1 MIPCG
6 VTRFSFIYSVSR
18 LGMGKDIRG
27 ELLGA
32 LAYDMSLV
40 SRLHEQLVQLLF
52 SFRRIGNISG
62 LSTRF
67 FSAILYFS
75 ACRIF
80 HPSAMTVGEELG
92 ELVPRDSSRITL
104 IHRMRLLLAS
114 MMTPFL
120 CDLIAPYLDN
130 KSPTLA
136 KLLKSLLD
144 FNDAWF
150 FLSRDPIST
159 SLLDEIIRPKVVS
172 VLPDSN
178 MVIPVYVRYLA
189 GFSAL
194 VKSLENI
201 REICKRMLPDADLNI
216 PQPLD
221 DIIGNNEKRITCS
234 SGSCSICMGEVRH
247 PTATVCGH
255 VYCWTCI
262 QQWTSQDGSPCPV
275 CRTVSLPHELLP
287 LSNYAPTSVVW
298 DPFWTRPFILS

>member
-1 MIPCG
+1 
-6 VTRFSFIYSVSR
+6 
-18 LGMGKDIRG
+18 MGEDIRG

-40 SRLHEQLVQLLF
+40 SRMHEQLVQVLF
-52 SFRRIGNISG
+52 LFRRIGNISV

-80 HPSAMTVGEELG
+80 YPSAMTVGEELG
-92 ELVPRDSSRITL
+92 ELVPRDLSRITL
-104 IHRMRLLLAS
+104 RHRCRLLIAS
-114 MMTPFL
+114 LITPFL
-120 CDLIAPYLDN
+120 CDHIAPYLEN
-130 KSPTLA
+130 KSPNLA
-136 KLLKSLLD
+136 KLFKSLLD

-150 FLSRDPIST
+150 FLSRDPASA
-159 SLLDEIIRPKVVS
+159 SLLEAIIRPRVVS

-178 MVIPVYVRYLA
+178 MVIPLYVRYLA

-194 VKSLENI
+194 VKSLNNI
-201 REICKRMLPDADLNI
+201 REIYTRVLQNADSNI
-216 PQPLD
+216 QPSFD
-221 DIIGNNEKRITCS
+221 HIIGNNEKRISCS
-234 SGSCSICMGEVRH
+234 SGSCSICMGDVNH

-298 DPFWTRPFILS
+298 DPFWTKPFILS